1 MPEWMM
7 LPESLD
13 LKLAVLL
20 VLIGVILSL
29 SYFGREDEPRVKTGV
44 RQIGRRK

>member
-13 LKLAVLL
+13 PKLAVLL

-29 SYFGREDEPRVKTGV
+29 SHFGREHEPRTKTGV